1 MLQVEKDK
9 RDVKSFFIDL
19 KVQLMKGWLH
29 IPFEDKAK
37 DSSFYKV
44 PDKRSNCFHKVCL

>member
-9 RDVKSFFIDL
+9 RDVNSFFIDFRL
-19 KVQLMKGWLH
+19 QLMKGWLR

-44 PDKRSNCFHKVCL
+44 LYKRSNCFHKVCL